1 MWTASVLTWWSRK
14 IVRKLN
20 FLLPGDVVAPETS
33 SCKVT
38 KINKAVVEMGTN
50 FSLVVDGGNMEEL
63 TERVPEKMSS
73 EERLGLEQELLSI
86 AEEEAREKEAAG
98 EKEKELQENPQ

>member
-1 MWTASVLTWWSRK
+1 MWTASALTWWSRK

-38 KINKAVVEMGTN
+38 KINKAVVEMGNN

-73 EERLGLEQELLSI
+73 EERLGLEQECI